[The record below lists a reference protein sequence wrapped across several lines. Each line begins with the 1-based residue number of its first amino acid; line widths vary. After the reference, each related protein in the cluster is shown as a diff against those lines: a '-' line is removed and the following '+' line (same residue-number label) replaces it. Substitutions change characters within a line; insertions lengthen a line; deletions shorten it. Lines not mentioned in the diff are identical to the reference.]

1 MILLCII
8 VFINI
13 IQSLHCLYL
22 NKFQI
27 SLINKLIQEPTLT
40 NNQRH
45 KINHILFTAYE
56 KWSIKKAFEFKTL
69 HRYKCMDIKNEE
81 LILYSKIGLFKSIQ
95 KYNGKFDFMNYSK
108 IYIKSELLKLLTD
121 KYSLSILPKKYR
133 KHNKYNLAYKELHHY
148 KQVLTVNLFS
158 KYETYHLDLLFSR
171 EEDKDILSKLHK
183 KYQYQ
188 EDIYNL
194 VSNLSPFTR
203 RIIYLKYCSDKKVSN
218 KHISILMGCSEET
231 IRKHLNKIKRNEI
244 E

>member
-1 MILLCII
+1 MILCII

-27 SLINKLIQEPTLT
+27 NLINKLIQEPRLT

-133 KHNKYNLAYKELHHY
+133 KHNKYNLSDKELHHY
-148 KQVLTVNLFS
+148 KQLLSVNLFT
-158 KYETYHLDLLFSR
+158 KYEPYHLDLLFSR

-188 EDIYNL
+188 EDIHNL
-194 VSNLSPFTR
+194 LSNLSPFTR

-218 KHISILMGCSEET
+218 KHISMLMCCSEEN
-231 IRKHLNKIKRNEI
+231 IRKHLNKIK
-244 E
+244 